1 MQVSLFIPCLVD
13 QFQPRTAAN
22 MIRVFKRL
30 GLQPDYS
37 NKQTC
42 CGQPFF
48 KTGYWKKAVPLAKN
62 IIEVFADAEF
72 VVAPSGSCVN
82 MIRSGYLQLFHDDP
96 AWLPAAQKLS
106 EKVFE
111 FSEFLIRIMQVE
123 KLGSSFKAKVTYH
136 DSCQVLRGLNIA
148 SEPRR
153 LLKNVQK
160 LEFLEMDQP
169 DICCGFGGI
178 FSFKFPRVAASM
190 VAEKVKNIAAS
201 GAEVVT
207 GCEISCLMHI
217 DGYIR
222 QKDIPLRT
230 LHLADI
236 LAQGL

>member
-22 MIRVFKRL
+22 MVRVLKSL

-37 NKQTC
+37 KKQTC

-48 KTGYWKKAVPLAKN
+48 KAGYWKKAVPLAQN
-62 IIEVFADAEF
+62 IIEIFRDAEF
-72 VVAPSGSCVN
+72 VIAPSGSCVN
-82 MIRSGYLQLFHDDP
+82 MIRSGYLQLFQNNP
-96 AWLPAAQKLS
+96 AWLPAARQLS
-106 EKVFE
+106 QKVFE
-111 FSEFLIRIMQVE
+111 FSEFLIHILQVE
-123 KLGSSFKAKVTYH
+123 KLGALFEARVTYH
-136 DSCQVLRGLNIA
+136 DSCQVNRALGISA
-148 SEPRR
+148 EPRR
-153 LLKNVQK
+153 LLKNVQG
-160 LEFLEMDQP
+160 LEFVEMDQS

-178 FSFKFPRVAASM
+178 FAFKFPRVAASM
-190 VAEKVKNIAAS
+190 VAEKVENIVAS

-222 QKDIPLRT
+222 KMGIPVRAM
-230 LHLADI
+230 HLADI